1 MAPETGR
8 ETGAAPVEDL
18 LAQNRTRLIAIA
30 QGIVHDAHAAE
41 DIVQETIAA
50 TLPRV
55 ANIAPDKLAHYLS
68 RAVRRN
74 AIKSKSRRRSARSLD
89 AINSVDVSTSV
100 VAGEIDPFDLEEAI
114 QLLPLPQQTVVR
126 MKYYLGM
133 TFRQIGISLSI
144 STHTAAGRCRHAIA
158 KLKRLLID

>member
-1 MAPETGR
+1 MEPETGP
-8 ETGAAPVEDL
+8 ETGATPVEDL
-18 LAQNRTRLIAIA
+18 LARNRARLLAIA
-30 QGIVHDAHAAE
+30 QGIVRDAHAAE

-50 TLPRV
+50 TLPHV
-55 ANIAPDKLAHYLS
+55 TNIAPDKLGHYLS
-68 RAVRRN
+68 RAVRQN
-74 AIKSKSRRRSARSLD
+74 AIKSRSRRRSVRSLD
-89 AINSVDVSTSV
+89 ANTAADVSTSGM
-100 VAGEIDPFDLEEAI
+100 AGEIDPFDLEEAI
-114 QLLPLPQQTVVR
+114 QLLPLRQQTVVR